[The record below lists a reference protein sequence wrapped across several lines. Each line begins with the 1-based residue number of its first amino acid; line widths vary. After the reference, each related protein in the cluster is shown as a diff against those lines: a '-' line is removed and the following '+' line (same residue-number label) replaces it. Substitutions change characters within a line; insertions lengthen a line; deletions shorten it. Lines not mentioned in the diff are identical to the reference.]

1 MIVRVV
7 TLWVNTLHMMNAVRR
22 FGLPI
27 IARCPYGRTG
37 ARPSTIGAVLLLLP
51 LLVLSILPP
60 RRLDLLSLALDLLR
74 RLPLHLSNLRLRQ
87 DQYLHSRTI

>member
-7 TLWVNTLHMMNAVRR
+7 TRWVNTLRMMNAVRR

-27 IARCPYGRTG
+27 IAHCPYGRIG

-74 RLPLHLSNLRLRQ
+74 RLPPHLSNLRLRQ
-87 DQYLHSRTI
+87 DQYLNSRTI

>member
-7 TLWVNTLHMMNAVRR
+7 TRWVNTLHMMNAVRR

-27 IARCPYGRTG
+27 IAHCPYGR
-37 ARPSTIGAVLLLLP
+37 IGAVLLLLP

-87 DQYLHSRTI
+87 DQYLNSRTI

>member
-7 TLWVNTLHMMNAVRR
+7 TRWVNTLHMMNAVRR

-27 IARCPYGRTG
+27 IAHCPYGRIG
-37 ARPSTIGAVLLLLP
+37 ARPSTMGAVLLLLP

-87 DQYLHSRTI
+87 DQYLNSRTI